1 MSRLQITATFIKIVS
16 IIFQYGLLFLLLAFI
31 YKVIRYMKEDVKPL
45 VEDAYAKV
53 EITNEEAGLVVLNS
67 GDESLLNQKFIFS
80 DELMVGRSPQS
91 DIVIN
96 DNFVSHNH
104 ARIYML
110 NNQYVL
116 EDLGSANG
124 TYLNDVRLDGNTYLQ
139 TGDIITI
146 GTVTF
151 EFTR

>member
-1 MSRLQITATFIKIVS
+1 MSISLLILKLLAADFDGDTLNI
-16 IIFQYGLLFLLLAFI
+16 LFLL
-31 YKVIRYMKEDVKPL
+31 
-45 VEDAYAKV
+45 
-53 EITNEEAGLVVLNS
+53 
-67 GDESLLNQKFIFS
+67 NQEFIFS

-91 DIVIN
+91 DIIIN